1 MNRSVKDIAKSLG
14 TNKNVIYR
22 IINKFGL
29 EPVEDSGTASKL
41 YSDESVQIIRKEY
54 KSLQERHQTASDG
67 VSGGQNESQYVTM
80 LENQVRRYENEI
92 DRLNDLISQ
101 KDQAII
107 ELTDKLTK
115 TIESGHL
122 ETLRYQELLAREQ
135 DTKLLLTAQS
145 QTRFNLFRPS
155 TWKRSKTVESENLT
169 PLTDDE
175 TTGNK

>member
-1 MNRSVKDIAKSLG
+1 MNRSVKEIAKSLG

-22 IINKFGL
+22 IINKLGL

-54 KSLQERHQTASDG
+54 KSLQERHQTTSDG

-80 LENQVRRYENEI
+80 LENQIRRYENEI
-92 DRLNDLISQ
+92 DRLNDLIGQ
-101 KDQAII
+101 KDKAII

-115 TIESGHL
+115 TIESSHL

-135 DTKLLLTAQS
+135 DTKLLLTA
-145 QTRFNLFRPS
+145 
-155 TWKRSKTVESENLT
+155 
-169 PLTDDE
+169 
-175 TTGNK
+175 

>member
-1 MNRSVKDIAKSLG
+1 MNRSVKEIAKTLG

-29 EPVEDSGTASKL
+29 EPVEDSGTVSKL

-54 KSLQERHQTASDG
+54 KSLQERHQTTSDG
-67 VSGGQNESQYVTM
+67 VSGGQNDSQYVTM
-80 LENQVRRYENEI
+80 LENQIRRYENEI
-92 DRLNDLISQ
+92 DRLNDPIGQ
-101 KDQAII
+101 KDKAII

-115 TIESGHL
+115 TIESSHL
-122 ETLRYQELLAREQ
+122 ETFRYQELLAREQ

-155 TWKRSKTVESENLT
+155 TWKRSKNVENENLT

-175 TTGNK
+175 TTDKN